1 MDSNFCDDVP
11 SSYERKVYT
20 TYINSAVQPETEDY
34 REYSTM
40 DNFPTTLASLGV
52 EISGNRLG
60 LGTNLFSSEET
71 LIETYGKEQVN
82 TGLKMKSKFMDELTK
97 DIVVENAK
105 KVQEEEKAEAEEKKL
120 LQISRFQIM
129 MH

>member
-60 LGTNLFSSEET
+60 LVQIYF
-71 LIETYGKEQVN
+71 Q
-82 TGLKMKSKFMDELTK
+82 
-97 DIVVENAK
+97 AK
-105 KVQEEEKAEAEEKKL
+105 
-120 LQISRFQIM
+120 R
-129 MH
+129 H